1 MKNKC
6 ALIGYTGFIGSNLL
20 DFNKKIIKFNSKN
33 IHKIKNK
40 EFDIVICAGTSSKI
54 WLSKKNQQ
62 RIKEKLKIL

>member
-20 DFNKKIIKFNSKN
+20 DFNKEIRKFNSKN

-54 WLSKKNQQ
+54 WF
-62 RIKEKLKIL
+62 